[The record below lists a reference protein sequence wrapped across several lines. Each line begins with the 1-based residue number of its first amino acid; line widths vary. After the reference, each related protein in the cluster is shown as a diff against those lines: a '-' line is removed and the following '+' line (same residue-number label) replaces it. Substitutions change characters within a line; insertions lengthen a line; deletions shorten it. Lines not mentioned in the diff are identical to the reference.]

1 MKKTLLFVFVV
12 LFTTFSIHAEE
23 YFNGKLIAPD
33 KSETDILYDRTQLSI
48 TGGIFQSVYKVLSSE
63 RKLLYTVTITHDRQK
78 SVMFFGLKTEGA
90 GVKGFTVKYDP
101 DSSGIIYNDVSNTDT
116 SFEAKKAYRYLVSFT
131 DANRDF
137 PVLHKIKADEGNLLV
152 LDPVSRIRIKMHKE
166 LLYKLAIAPTHSAQS
181 GAPPS
186 DFQFNSKD
194 VLSRELYKARLDLF
208 KLSNTYT
215 ELVSEIRNTLQKEIK
230 ERFKD
235 NRVFADERK
244 YSGDL
249 RKGQPEGN
257 GLLIEKGN
265 IYQGIFKSG
274 QLDKGNAAIK
284 NNMFEYI
291 GKYAGNSYNG
301 IGWLKYANG
310 SYLLG
315 DFTNAVLSSGI
326 LLSKDKEDEIY
337 YGSYKN
343 NQRSGYG
350 ELRNSSGDF
359 YFGEF
364 LNGKLVKGYTKEV
377 DQFGYAT
384 YSRIEKG
391 TKTNADQQTA
401 EEFFN
406 AVLHV
411 KN

>member
-1 MKKTLLFVFVV
+1 MKKTLLFVFVI
-12 LFTTFSIHAEE
+12 LFATLTIHAEE
-23 YFNGKLIAPD
+23 YFTGKLIAPD
-33 KSETDILYDRTQLSI
+33 KSEKDVLYDRTQLSI
-48 TGGIFQSVYKVLSSE
+48 SGGIFQSVYKVLSSE
-63 RKLLYTVTITHDRQK
+63 KKLLYTVTITHDRQK

-116 SFEAKKAYRYLVSFT
+116 SFEAKKVYRYLVSFT

-137 PVLHKIKADEGNLLV
+137 PVLHRITADEGNLLV
-152 LDPVSRIRIKMHKE
+152 LDPVSRIRVKMHKE
-166 LLYKLAIAPTHSAQS
+166 LLYKLAIAPTPSPLS
-181 GAPPS
+181 GNFSS

-194 VLSRELYKARLDLF
+194 VLSRELFNARLELL

-215 ELVSEIRNTLQKEIK
+215 EHVSEIRNSIQKEIK

-249 RKGQPEGN
+249 RKGLPEGN

-284 NNMFEYI
+284 TNMFEYI
-291 GKYAGNSYNG
+291 GKYSGNSYNG

-350 ELRNSSGDF
+350 ELRSSSGDF